1 MTVLIG
7 EHMYD
12 WMLDDYAYL
21 LPLKECAEIL
31 AKHANWPKLYHPEVL
46 AKNTVP
52 VAAAVY
58 YDDMFVDRE
67 CSENTAKLIQGIK
80 LWITNEYKHSG
91 LRDDSGILTKLMKM
105 VSNEVD
111 VTTF

>member
-1 MTVLIG
+1 
-7 EHMYD
+7 MYD

-21 LPLKECAEIL
+21 QPLKECADIL
-31 AKHANWPKLYHPEVL
+31 AKHANWPKLYHREVL

-67 CSENTAKLIQGIK
+67 CSENTAKLIPGIK

-91 LRDDSGILTKLMKM
+91 LRDDSGVLTKLMKM

-111 VTTF
+111 VPTF